1 MKNLFL
7 HGPDAPAAC
16 SVRKAG
22 NAIPVT
28 SPESDTPPF
37 AAFGTSA

>member
-7 HGPDAPAAC
+7 HGPDTPAAC

-22 NAIPVT
+22 P
-28 SPESDTPPF
+28 DTPPF